1 MGLRAMFKNILNK
14 YLAEIEGNKLTAFDL
29 IALRN
34 GVPPKR
40 LDEFW
45 KYCFGSDYK
54 NLKTQELPTR
64 WNNLH
69 SDYMIISSKNTVYES
84 IKLMAAI
91 FITK

>member
-1 MGLRAMFKNILNK
+1 MTLSKF
-14 YLAEIEGNKLTAFDL
+14 LADIDGNKLTAFDL

-40 LDEFW
+40 LHEFW
-45 KYCFGSDYK
+45 SWCFGDDYRK
-54 NLKTQELPTR
+54 LKPTQLPDR

-69 SDYMIISSKNTVYES
+69 SDYMIILPHHSVAKS

-91 FITK
+91 FMTK